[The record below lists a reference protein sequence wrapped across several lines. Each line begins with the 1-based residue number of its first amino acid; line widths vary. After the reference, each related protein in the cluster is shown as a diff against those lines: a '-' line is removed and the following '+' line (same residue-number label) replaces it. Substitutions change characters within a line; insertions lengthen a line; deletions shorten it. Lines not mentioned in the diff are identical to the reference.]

1 MKQIFL
7 SLAGLIMGAMLAVN
21 ATTVTYTADNQTIF
35 SNPERGFITEV
46 EEHVS
51 QKHPYAV
58 KGEESY
64 LSGFISSDKMSLILV
79 MYYLDEFRNV
89 SQLPSWLLSAFDED
103 MQVLRNLG
111 LKCVLRFAYTQETYD
126 NKGKES
132 GKDATL
138 SIVQSHISQYKSHWQ
153 ANADVIFAFQAGFVG
168 TWGEWY
174 YTDNFGNQQS
184 TINDSR
190 RAVIDALLDAVP
202 GDRYIQIR
210 TPLFKTGYVGDTKP
224 LTAEEAYSDLP
235 KARLGH
241 HNDAFLYGATNQGTY
256 QDTAKQKPYIAKET
270 LYVPIGGESNIESD
284 EDAAKW
290 ASYTATINE
299 MSRLHWTFISGV
311 YAPQV
316 TNLWRN
322 SSTFD
327 ELNRRLGYRLQLV
340 SGEFSSEAWP
350 GGKLSVNLQIRN
362 TGFAPLYNARPAY
375 IVLQGTE
382 QFWSLPLQSDPRTW
396 LPNGEITTINEQ
408 LTLPADLPMD
418 DYRILLWLPDAYET
432 LASDPRY
439 AVRFA
444 NTGVWNAESG
454 MNDLGATVT
463 IGDQPYQPGDP
474 VQLPATLN
482 KANVNAYS
490 ENMAW
495 HNTNYFDFGPEDA
508 PNTDRWAE
516 WKVRLLYPG
525 NYIVSAT
532 GYYPNGHQWQLS
544 LLQSGAADYA
554 LPATWA
560 SGNQTE
566 TGDTKWNLSGV
577 KAGTYMLRIGNIM
590 EWGQP
595 KLLNIK
601 LQYDGELPTGI
612 NIPTTNDQL
621 PTTCQYDI
629 LGRPVNGSY
638 HGIIITPGKKYL
650 R

>member
-1 MKQIFL
+1 
-7 SLAGLIMGAMLAVN
+7 MGAMLAVN